1 MEQFGT
7 VYEAEYNSE
16 RSKRYTTYCTLK
28 EYSAKANKMYSY
40 TKKKHLRLSTY
51 CNRKVFWTA
60 NFGNV
65 LYFSFCVNILADNT
79 GNVCKFRRLVYAN
92 V

>member
-16 RSKRYTTYCTLK
+16 RSKRYTTHCTLRISRK
-28 EYSAKANKMYSY
+28 SKQNVLLHKTLERIYII
-40 TKKKHLRLSTY
+40 
-51 CNRKVFWTA
+51 CRKVCRTA